1 MKKADHETI
10 TLRIIAGHLR
20 SRRFEFACDPRTRPM
35 KDRTREAVMNL
46 LGGTLENR
54 LAFDL
59 FGGSGVLA
67 FESISRG
74 AEHAWVWEI
83 LKPGAR
89 VIRRISEDLGI
100 ADQVDVLDQD
110 VIRWSESLADGLESH
125 GGKFAELGANT
136 APWVV
141 ICCPPYAMWESHKA
155 ELTELVH
162 AWATA
167 APLGSL
173 FAVELEQN
181 TELGVL
187 PAFLEWQVRRYA
199 PAQVAIAEV
208 LEKGVSQEF

>member
-136 APWVV
+136 VPWVV
-141 ICCPPYAMWESHKA
+141 ICCPPYAMWESHRA

-162 AWATA
+162 AWAKA
-167 APLGSL
+167 APMGSL

-181 TELGVL
+181 TDLGVL